1 MHYHPGLRNHEHFS
15 FGNQK
20 NAVKPLRGF
29 NYPDGEKGIIIRRE
43 SWCLYRRVKWTHNI
57 EVHCAPIKTFRD
69 PNWVVTIKEQAPRSF
84 SGGPE
89 KNMNDYKSITLRS
102 DRELESLVGRRSET
116 RVKNI
121 DKK

>member
-57 EVHCAPIKTFRD
+57 EVVHYTNIVPQSK
-69 PNWVVTIKEQAPRSF
+69 P
-84 SGGPE
+84 
-89 KNMNDYKSITLRS
+89 
-102 DRELESLVGRRSET
+102 LETQIGL
-116 RVKNI
+116 
-121 DKK
+121 